1 MENNEVKYVLK
12 WTDQIDDKFIDDFL
26 YVEKMV
32 FGGFT
37 KEIVKRKVMENPY
50 GQSLVTVA
58 YLNDEPIGADAMM
71 RNDVN
76 GLVAFESIDT
86 CVSEK
91 CRGKGVFSTI
101 TKKEI
106 DEIKSKYNN
115 AIIYG
120 FPNGNSFPGYVKMG
134 WAIQCRLYPA
144 PFLFPSMY
152 DKEHPTF
159 IDVDYA
165 KWLTNSERKFYYIK
179 IARKYYL
186 ILQGQKH
193 FQMVGRIEPEVVKLF
208 ERKKHP
214 GIIRYRSKRKRF
226 YNNNGYHGSI
236 IRYGDIKFDI
246 PYWKFDTLL
255 N

>member
-26 YVEKMV
+26 YVENSV

-37 KEIVKRKVMENPY
+37 MKLFENKYLHNIY
-50 GQSLVTVA
+50 GPSLITIA
-58 YLNDEPIGADAMM
+58 YLNNKPVAADSMI
-71 RNDVN
+71 RNDYN
-76 GLVAFESIDT
+76 GIAYQSADT
-86 CVSEK
+86 CVLED
-91 CRGKGVFSTI
+91 CRGKGVFSQMKKREIEILGEDKTI
-101 TKKEI
+101 F
-106 DEIKSKYNN
+106 
-115 AIIYG
+115 G
-120 FPNGNSFPGYVKMG
+120 FPNGNSFPGFVKMG
-134 WAIQCRLYPA
+134 WTIQCRLYPA
-144 PFLFPSMY
+144 PFLLPLMF

-193 FQMVGRIEPEVVKLF
+193 FQMVGRIEPEVAKLF

-214 GIIRYRSKRKRF
+214 GIIRYRSKKKRF
-226 YNNNGYHGSI
+226 FNNNGYHGSI
-236 IRYGDIKFDI
+236 ITFGTNPIQI
-246 PYWKFDTLL
+246 PYWKCDTLL

>member
-1 MENNEVKYVLK
+1 MENNEIKYVLK
-12 WTDQIDDKFIDDFL
+12 WTNQCDDKFIDDFL
-26 YVEKMV
+26 YVENMV

-37 KEIVKRKVMENPY
+37 KEIVKQKVMDNPY

-76 GLVAFESIDT
+76 GLVAFETIDT

-106 DEIKSKYNN
+106 DEIKFKHND

-134 WAIQCRLYPA
+134 WTIQCRLYPA
-144 PFLFPSMY
+144 LFLFPSLY
-152 DKEHPTF
+152 DKENPAL
-159 IDVDYA
+159 IDVEYA
-165 KWLTNSERKFYYIK
+165 KWLKKTDRKFFYIK
-179 IARKYYL
+179 ICKKHYL

-193 FQMVGRIEPEVVKLF
+193 FQMVGRIEPESAMLF
-208 ERKKHP
+208 EREKHP
-214 GIIRYRSKRKRF
+214 GIIRFRSKKKRF
-226 YNNNGYHGSI
+226 FNDNGYSGSI
-236 IRYGDIKFDI
+236 ITYGKIPFDI
-246 PYWKFDTLL
+246 PYWKVDTLL

>member
-1 MENNEVKYVLK
+1 MENNKVKYVLK
-12 WTDQIDDKFIDDFL
+12 WTNQIDDKFIDDFL
-26 YVEKMV
+26 YVENMV

-37 KEIVKRKVMENPY
+37 KEIVKRKVINNPY

-76 GLVAFESIDT
+76 GLVAFETIDT

-91 CRGKGVFSTI
+91 CRGKRVFSTI

-106 DEIKSKYNN
+106 DEIKSKHND

-134 WAIQCRLYPA
+134 WNVLRLYPSV
-144 PFLFPSMY
+144 FLFPTKF
-152 DKEHPTF
+152 DKENPII
-159 IDVDYA
+159 IDFDYA
-165 KWLTNSERKFYYIK
+165 RWLSQSDRKFYYFK
-179 IARKYYL
+179 VFKRYYL
-186 ILQGQKH
+186 VLQGRKH
-193 FQMVGRIEPEVVKLF
+193 FQMVGRIEPKAALQF
-208 ERKKHP
+208 EREKCP
-214 GIIRYRSKRKRF
+214 GLIRYSSTKKRF
-226 YNNNGYHGSI
+226 FNDNGYHGSI
-236 IRYGDIKFDI
+236 ITFGTDQIKI
-246 PYWKFDTLL
+246 PYWKYDTLL